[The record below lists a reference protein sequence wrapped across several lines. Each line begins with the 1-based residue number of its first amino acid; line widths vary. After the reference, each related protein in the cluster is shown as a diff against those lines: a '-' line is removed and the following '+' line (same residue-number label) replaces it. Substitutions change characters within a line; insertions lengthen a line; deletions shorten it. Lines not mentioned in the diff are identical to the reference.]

1 MGDMTFIKD
10 GIATTIRE
18 NGDVTSAVAIECDG
32 CHKQCSPDNGLTI
45 RDTGNEVVLW
55 LCEVC
60 KG

>member
-1 MGDMTFIKD
+1 MGDITFIKQ

-18 NGDVTSAVAIECDG
+18 NGDVTSTVAIECDG
-32 CHKQCSPDNGLTI
+32 CYKQCSPDNGLTI
-45 RDTGNEVVLW
+45 RDTGKEVVLW